1 MSDADP
7 VAASFRRDWGRVVAA
22 LIGAIGD
29 WDLAEECAQEAF
41 TVAVTAWP
49 RDGVPENPRAWLITT
64 ARRRA
69 VDRIRRARVGA
80 AKEQAV
86 AVPDA
91 AELELDLE
99 ALDSGIDDEL
109 LRLIFTCC
117 HPALSPEARVTLALR
132 TLCGLGVAEIARTF
146 LVPEATMAKRLVRA
160 KRKIAVAGIPYRV
173 PPARLLPER
182 TTAVLGVVYLMF
194 NEGYVATSGPD
205 LMRPELCERALE
217 LARHVAALMP
227 DHPEAGGLQAL
238 LEVHHARRAAR
249 VDGSGVLVPLE
260 EQDRSLWDRPAIAAG
275 ITVLQRA
282 LRREQPGP
290 YQLQA
295 LIAATHA
302 TSPGAAETDWARIV
316 SLYERLLVL
325 MPSSS
330 VRLNHAIAVAMR
342 DGPEAGLALLAGVG
356 EHPLVAATRA
366 DLLRRLGR
374 DASEDYRAALDHT
387 ANGSE
392 RRYLERRL
400 REAREAR
407 R

>member
-1 MSDADP
+1 MSDA
-7 VAASFRRDWGRVVAA
+7 VADAFRQDWGRVVAA
-22 LIGAIGD
+22 LIAAVGD

-41 TVAVTAWP
+41 TVALTAWP
-49 RDGVPENPRAWLITT
+49 RDGVPDNPRAWLITT

-80 AKEQAV
+80 VKEQAAV
-86 AVPDA
+86 AVPFA
-91 AELELDLE
+91 AELDLDLE

-117 HPALSPEARVTLALR
+117 HPALALEARVTLALR
-132 TLCGLGVAEIARTF
+132 TLCGLSVAEIARVF
-146 LVPEATMAKRLVRA
+146 LVPEPTMAKRLVRT

-182 TTAVLGVVYLMF
+182 TAAVLAVVYLMF
-194 NEGYVATSGPD
+194 NEGYVASSGPD
-205 LMRPELCERALE
+205 LMRPELCERALR
-217 LARHVAALMP
+217 LARDLAALMP
-227 DHPEAGGLQAL
+227 DDPEAGGLQAL
-238 LEVHHARRAAR
+238 LELHQARRAAR
-249 VDGSGVLVPLE
+249 VDASGVLVPLE

-275 ITVLQRA
+275 VAVLQRA
-282 LRREQPGP
+282 LRRGQPGP

-295 LIAATHA
+295 LIAACHA
-302 TSPGAAETDWARIV
+302 TSSSAASTDWARIV
-316 SLYERLLVL
+316 SLYERLLVV

-342 DGPEAGLALLAGVG
+342 DGPEAGLGLLAGAG
-356 EHPLVAATRA
+356 DHPLVPATRA

-374 DASEDYRAALDHT
+374 DATEDYRAALT
-387 ANGSE
+387 QTTNGSE

-400 REAREAR
+400 REARTVR